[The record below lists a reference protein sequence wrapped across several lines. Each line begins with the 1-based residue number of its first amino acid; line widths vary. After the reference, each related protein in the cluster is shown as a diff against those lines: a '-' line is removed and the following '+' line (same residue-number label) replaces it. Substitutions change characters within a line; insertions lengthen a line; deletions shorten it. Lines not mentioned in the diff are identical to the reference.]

1 MEILNESLIPVDKK
15 GSGIHIK
22 KKNRGKF
29 TEYCGG
35 EVTQKCIDKAKKS
48 KNPTL
53 RKRATFADN
62 ARKWKHTEGGTLI
75 SKHQTGTGK
84 DGIIYSRLDVD
95 GLRKDPDFVKE
106 FNLHMNDK
114 NLSIAQDSLIGRNAN
129 FAQRIAILSNII
141 SESGGETKPHGNGA
155 HGLIGWR
162 SDRAYNLPT
171 TLDGQL
177 HYLMTETFAN
187 PSVKN
192 WHHGGDGTGV
202 NTGKEMYNLFNTTQ
216 NVNQATAAYT
226 RGFVRPPSSEYERRK
241 TLAQLIKKY
250 MK

>member
-1 MEILNESLIPVDKK
+1 MELISKTVTQSFSK
-15 GSGIHIK
+15 GSKIKIK

-53 RKRATFADN
+53 RKRATFAQN
-62 ARKWKHTEGGTLI
+62 SRSWSKKHAQGGSLI
-75 SKHQTGTGK
+75 PKHETGNPIT
-84 DGIIYSRLDVD
+84 YSRLDVN
-95 GLRKDPDFVKE
+95 GLRKDPDFVKA

-187 PSVKN
+187 PSGKN

-216 NVNQATAAYT
+216 NINQATSAYT

-241 TLAQLIKKY
+241 TRAQLIKKH

>member
-1 MEILNESLIPVDKK
+1 MEILNESFIPVNKK

-62 ARKWKHTEGGTLI
+62 ARKWKHAQGGSLI
-75 SKHQTGTGK
+75 PKHETGK
-84 DGIIYSRLDVD
+84 PITYSRLDVN

-129 FAQRIAILSNII
+129 FAQRVAILSNII

-187 PSVKN
+187 PSGKN

>member
-1 MEILNESLIPVDKK
+1 
-15 GSGIHIK
+15 
-22 KKNRGKF
+22 
-29 TEYCGG
+29 
-35 EVTQKCIDKAKKS
+35 
-48 KNPTL
+48 
-53 RKRATFADN
+53 
-62 ARKWKHTEGGTLI
+62 
-75 SKHQTGTGK
+75 
-84 DGIIYSRLDVD
+84 
-95 GLRKDPDFVKE
+95 
-106 FNLHMNDK
+106 MNDK

-187 PSVKN
+187 PRGKN

-216 NVNQATAAYT
+216 NINQATAAYT

-241 TLAQLIKKY
+241 TLA
-250 MK
+250 

>member
-1 MEILNESLIPVDKK
+1 MRTNKKLI
-15 GSGIHIK
+15 SR
-22 KKNRGKF
+22 N
-29 TEYCGG
+29 
-35 EVTQKCIDKAKKS
+35 
-48 KNPTL
+48 
-53 RKRATFADN
+53 DN
-62 ARKWKHTEGGTLI
+62 ARKWKHAQGGTLI
-75 SKHQTGTGK
+75 PKHQTGTGK
-84 DGIIYSRLDVD
+84 DGIVYSRLDVD

-187 PSVKN
+187 PSGKN

>member
-1 MEILNESLIPVDKK
+1 M
-15 GSGIHIK
+15 
-22 KKNRGKF
+22 
-29 TEYCGG
+29 
-35 EVTQKCIDKAKKS
+35 
-48 KNPTL
+48 
-53 RKRATFADN
+53 
-62 ARKWKHTEGGTLI
+62 
-75 SKHQTGTGK
+75 
-84 DGIIYSRLDVD
+84 D

-114 NLSIAQDSLIGRNAN
+114 NLSIAQDSLIRRNAN
-129 FAQRIAILSNII
+129 FAQRVAILSNII

-187 PSVKN
+187 SRGKN

-202 NTGKEMYNLFNTTQ
+202 NTGKEMYDLFNTTQ

-241 TLAQLIKKY
+241 TLA
-250 MK
+250 